1 MYRGSG
7 MISVRNI
14 SLGYK
19 ASLIFAV
26 LSLILSLV
34 TGFVA
39 GVRWEV
45 VLVRSVILMIVFAGI
60 GFGIC
65 FIVQRFV
72 PEVYQFLSS
81 FAGAGPGAGAG
92 EPEADLP
99 GMGPETEAA
108 GEELPQHEESA
119 GAGGEAATTQTGE
132 FSELEKEGLAHYSS
146 APGATSVNTRGGKLG
161 KHILEKEKMAKYEP
175 KIMAQ
180 AVRTM
185 MGKDRD

>member
-1 MYRGSG
+1 MF
-7 MISVRNI
+7 SVRNI

-19 ASLIFAV
+19 ASAIFAV
-26 LSLILSLV
+26 LALALSLV
-34 TGFVA
+34 IGFIV

-60 GFGIC
+60 GFGAS

-72 PEVYQFLSS
+72 PEVYQLLSS
-81 FAGAGPGAGAG
+81 FAGAGPAAVAGAG
-92 EPEADLP
+92 EPEIELP
-99 GMGPETEAA
+99 GMGPEKAGTADEAPMP
-108 GEELPQHEESA
+108 EA
-119 GAGGEAATTQTGE
+119 GAGTYSETAAAAPQPGE
-132 FSELEKEGLAHYSS
+132 FAELEKENLAHYSS
-146 APGATSVNTRGGKLG
+146 SSGGTTVNTHGGKLG

-185 MGKDRD
+185 MGKDRE